1 MLSGQYE
8 RRRKPRMITH
18 IKLEKFKRVI
28 EFETDLDDINV
39 LVGTNNSG
47 KSSVLQGIQ
56 FTIMAEVARRVSG
69 GTTVPQDRLLYL
81 PSSDFA
87 VLRHDSPYTN
97 YSGATSSLTLMSD
110 SETNDTPDL
119 VQITLSKGRNFG
131 NISINTSGNN
141 KFRQQV
147 TSNKDLYSA
156 YTPGL
161 AGIPLSEKL
170 VSPAVLR
177 NAAAN
182 GDANL
187 YLRNIL
193 YYIKEEGRLTN
204 LNKLIRTVFPNYSLS
219 VPYDPD
225 TEINISVNV
234 STG

>member
-1 MLSGQYE
+1 
-8 RRRKPRMITH
+8 MITH

-141 KFRQQV
+141 
-147 TSNKDLYSA
+147 ND
-156 YTPGL
+156 
-161 AGIPLSEKL
+161 
-170 VSPAVLR
+170 
-177 NAAAN
+177 
-182 GDANL
+182 
-187 YLRNIL
+187 
-193 YYIKEEGRLTN
+193 
-204 LNKLIRTVFPNYSLS
+204 IRTSLYRDGKLKKKAGEDE
-219 VPYDPD
+219 VRWPD
-225 TEINISVNV
+225 FIQLFGTACPTSRKNVVGKFLLRKCNQNMRSLTDQQINLLTSSRALQIESLA
-234 STG
+234 SILSD